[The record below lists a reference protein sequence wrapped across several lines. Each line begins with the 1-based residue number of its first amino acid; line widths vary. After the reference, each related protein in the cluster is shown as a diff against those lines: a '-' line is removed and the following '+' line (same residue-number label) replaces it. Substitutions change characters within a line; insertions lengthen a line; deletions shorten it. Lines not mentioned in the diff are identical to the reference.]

1 MSQERFVVL
10 ARDRLMPA
18 PGRAWWRSA
27 RFGGAS
33 RDSTRRGVL
42 DCTSIVSRRSAAVAR
57 DLGGAPGGR
66 PAFGERD
73 ERVMSWPPAMRMVS
87 VTAFAGRHS
96 ATTGALDVLSGV
108 LGSTPSRGGCR

>member
-1 MSQERFVVL
+1 
-10 ARDRLMPA
+10 MPA
-18 PGRAWWRSA
+18 PGRAWRRSA

-42 DCTSIVSRRSAAVAR
+42 DCTSIVSRRIAAVAR

-73 ERVMSWPPAMRMVS
+73 ERVMSWPPAMRAVR
-87 VTAFAGRHS
+87 VIACTDRHS
-96 ATTGALDVLSGV
+96 ATGGTLDAPSRARP
-108 LGSTPSRGGCR
+108 LGTSMRGGCQ